1 MMVYSACSQRLKPER
16 VGGLGGTAED
26 VPFPFMPSLCSKSRS
41 ALGIE
46 RLHVNADLELMSS
59 TAQD

>member
-1 MMVYSACSQRLKPER
+1 MMVYSACPLGLKR
-16 VGGLGGTAED
+16 VTVLGGTADD
-26 VPFPFMPSLCSKSRS
+26 VPFSFMPFLCSKSGS

-46 RLHVNADLELMSS
+46 WLHVNADLELMSS

>member
-1 MMVYSACSQRLKPER
+1 MVYSACPLGLKPER
-16 VGGLGGTAED
+16 VAALGGAAED
-26 VPFPFMPSLCSKSRS
+26 VPFSFMPSLCSKSRS

-46 RLHVNADLELMSS
+46 WLHVNADLELMSS

>member
-1 MMVYSACSQRLKPER
+1 MVYSACPLGLKR
-16 VGGLGGTAED
+16 VTVLGGYGSED
-26 VPFPFMPSLCSKSRS
+26 VPVLVDASLSSKSRS

-46 RLHVNADLELMSS
+46 WLHVNADLELMSS